1 MLKYLEHTDST
12 NTQLTDFC
20 NQQLAAGNAI
30 ENLTTIYTFSQSAG
44 RGQQGNKWESEP
56 GQNLL
61 FSTAFLLPQL
71 PAQQQFRITELVAL
85 AVWETVSDILRR
97 DAPQISDSLKIK
109 WPNDLYAADR
119 KLAGMLIENCLA
131 GSHILYSV
139 AGIGLNVNQTAF
151 TRNVPN
157 PVSLSLLTG
166 QRYDLHELMQQI
178 LTAFARLLPLI
189 EQGGFQTLHSMYM
202 QHLYRRQGW
211 FEWEERECSTAPSD
225 PLFAHES
232 NSSQKAECSNSSQ
245 NANGSGGAQNANGS
259 GGAGNIIQPDSKRF
273 EAQIEGVDEQGRL
286 LLTDRS
292 GGRRCYHFKQIRY
305 VI

>member
-85 AVWETVSDILRR
+85 AVWETVGDILRR
-97 DAPQISDSLKIK
+97 DAPPISDSLKIK

-151 TRNVPN
+151 PENVPN

-225 PLFAHES
+225 PLFANNNYGSQTAGNNGS
-232 NSSQKAECSNSSQ
+232 NSQTPGY
-245 NANGSGGAQNANGS
+245 NG
-259 GGAGNIIQPDSKRF
+259 GGAGNIILPDSKRF